1 MHPLPRII
9 LPLALLSSFLLM
21 AGTALAD
28 ARAFSQPRILGQI
41 VDQCLDGGAQC
52 GKVVADAF
60 CRHIGYNNALSY
72 RIERDPARIST
83 TIAIDSELTIRT
95 PRAQPFQMVKCWRP
109 NEQPS
114 VVQFDVENFTSP
126 TVCDLGQ
133 DCRKAAA
140 DLWCAGKGYALG
152 ALGYEVNLD
161 RARFRTIS
169 CATL

>member
-1 MHPLPRII
+1 MNPLPRII
-9 LPLALLSSFLLM
+9 LPLALISSFVLM

-28 ARAFSQPRILGQI
+28 ARAFSQPRIMGQV
-41 VDQCLDGGAQC
+41 VDQCLDGGTEC
-52 GKVVADAF
+52 GKPAADAY
-60 CRHIGYNNALSY
+60 CRRIGYANALSY

-83 TIAIDSELTIRT
+83 TIAIDSHFTVRIPAAR
-95 PRAQPFQMVKCWRP
+95 PFQMVKCWRP

-114 VVQFDVENFTSP
+114 TVQFDVENLASP
-126 TVCDLGQ
+126 VICDLGQ

-140 DLWCAGKGYALG
+140 DQWCAGKGYALG
-152 ALGYEVNLD
+152 ALGYEVNPD